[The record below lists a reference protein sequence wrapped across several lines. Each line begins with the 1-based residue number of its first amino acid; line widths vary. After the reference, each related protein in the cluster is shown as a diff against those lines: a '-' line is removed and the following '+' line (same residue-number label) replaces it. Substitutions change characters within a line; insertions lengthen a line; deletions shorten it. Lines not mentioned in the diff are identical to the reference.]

1 MSARLPL
8 PYIRPFGSKCFA
20 GGLLH
25 FRGSGFKAGDLL
37 EPVSPPASAAPPA
50 QCHPFYVQIAR
61 KERIPV
67 PPRRETTTDPF
78 CLTQEIPNGQ
88 PNPSIS
94 CKNQTFCD
102 FTFMMYS
109 DHSAGL
115 RGRTDCGEVAE
126 WLNAA
131 VC

>member
-1 MSARLPL
+1 M
-8 PYIRPFGSKCFA
+8 
-20 GGLLH
+20 
-25 FRGSGFKAGDLL
+25 FRGRLAPLSRFGASKQGTYWNRYLHRRQPHPLARC
-37 EPVSPPASAAPPA
+37 SPP